1 MMSPLTIGSSILTS
15 PINTSANKNIVA
27 ISGSLRAGSTNAAVL
42 RAIGNWC
49 PPEILFTLYEGLGD
63 LPHFSPERDTDPAPP
78 AVQMLRDLLSRADAV
93 IICTPEYAHGMPG
106 SLKNALDWLV
116 GSGELVDKPVAALS
130 ASPSI
135 DGGEN
140 ARAWLVQTLTVM
152 SANVVPAASFGIG
165 LIKTKLD
172 AQGNVSDLATNTALR
187 GILTILFGISGH

>member
-1 MMSPLTIGSSILTS
+1 MTS
-15 PINTSANKNIVA
+15 PINTSANKSLVA
-27 ISGSLRAGSTNAAVL
+27 ISGSLRVGSTNAAVL
-42 RAIGNWC
+42 RALGTLC
-49 PPEILFTLYEGLGD
+49 PPDIAFTLYEELGD

-78 AVQMLRDLLSRADAV
+78 AVQTLRDLLARADAV

-135 DGGEN
+135 DGGEH

-152 SANVVPAASFGIG
+152 SANVVPEASFRIG
-165 LIKTKLD
+165 LVKTKLD
-172 AQGNVSDLATNTALR
+172 AHGNVSDPATTAMMQGVLMA
-187 GILTILFGISGH
+187 LQSAALPH